1 MPGFLE
7 ATKPDLLK
15 NFKVAGSSVSGIMDV
30 LRVGFGCALIF
41 SYPIVVW
48 EARHMLI
55 QELLR
60 KKYEPVAK
68 DETDEEKAS
77 VYKAPE
83 AEPQAEAEPEPE
95 AAAEPEAAQPADAE
109 GAEQV
114 AFSPGPDVPE
124 AGPSD
129 EEEHEESSTLE
140 HVRKPELRNM
150 KDDSRLKSEKGLLC
164 LAGVAE
170 RGDRGRDDFHRRECP
185 DSPRAA
191 RPDRRHL
198 LPAHRL
204 HPPRQCVPPPP
215 RIFHARAD
223 VCDAAIS
230 LVIFLGDPQTVGQKK
245 KRKIAR
251 AMKWMGFGLIPLC
264 TFITLWGM
272 LTESHSE

>member
-15 NFKVAGSSVSGIMDV
+15 NFKVAGSSVSGIMDI

-68 DETDEEKAS
+68 DETDDEERAS

-83 AEPQAEAEPEPE
+83 PEPQPEAEAE

-114 AFSPGPDVPE
+114 AFSPRPGVPE

-129 EEEHEESSTLE
+129 EEQHEESSTLE
-140 HVRKPELRNM
+140 HVRKPELPNM
-150 KDDSRLKSEKGLLC
+150 KKMIR
-164 LAGVAE
+164 V
-170 RGDRGRDDFHRRECP
+170 
-185 DSPRAA
+185 
-191 RPDRRHL
+191 
-198 LPAHRL
+198 
-204 HPPRQCVPPPP
+204 
-215 RIFHARAD
+215 
-223 VCDAAIS
+223 
-230 LVIFLGDPQTVGQKK
+230 
-245 KRKIAR
+245 
-251 AMKWMGFGLIPLC
+251 
-264 TFITLWGM
+264 
-272 LTESHSE
+272 

>member
-68 DETDEEKAS
+68 DETDEERAS

-83 AEPQAEAEPEPE
+83 PEPQAEAEPEPE

-114 AFSPGPDVPE
+114 SLSPRPGVPE

-150 KDDSRLKSEKGLLC
+150 KK
-164 LAGVAE
+164 V
-170 RGDRGRDDFHRRECP
+170 FH
-185 DSPRAA
+185 
-191 RPDRRHL
+191 
-198 LPAHRL
+198 
-204 HPPRQCVPPPP
+204 V
-215 RIFHARAD
+215 
-223 VCDAAIS
+223 
-230 LVIFLGDPQTVGQKK
+230 
-245 KRKIAR
+245 
-251 AMKWMGFGLIPLC
+251 
-264 TFITLWGM
+264 
-272 LTESHSE
+272 